1 MERQPGIEG
10 RTNTVEYETSYDL
23 ARLIRVSS
31 AASLIA
37 WFFALVG
44 AIGVALAIYWAYLAV
59 DVIGLSSG
67 LVSFAMGF
75 VGILFMLLLCF
86 ASSIVMRAVSEGV
99 MVLRDIEENTRPRAE
114 LAGARPEGIG
124 ASEG

>member
-1 MERQPGIEG
+1 MAREAHTESQGANDG
-10 RTNTVEYETSYDL
+10 NDASYDL
-23 ARLIRVSS
+23 SRLIRVSS

-44 AIGVALAIYWAYLAV
+44 AIGLALVIYWAYLAV

-99 MVLRDIEENTRPRAE
+99 VVLRDIEENTRPR
-114 LAGARPEGIG
+114 
-124 ASEG
+124 